1 MNFELLNHIDLNEY
15 LVKEITDLADNDE
28 VGILHCRDLLLNG
41 DLNKLAKKSSVMKL
55 AATLKAAE
63 ITHKKYIKKQIS
75 DEIFYNTFS
84 DIKIWCENCN
94 NKGLENINWLKN
106 HINFELFKI
115 GRLQYQLFK
124 LNNPRLNY
132 NKLPVSY
139 GENVIYV
146 HIPQGEKLDYNACL
160 NSLSL
165 SDIFF
170 NKYFSEFNYNYYF
183 CESWLLFDGNKFFM
197 DKDSNILKFAGL
209 FNVHYSINDEKQ
221 EFERIFGFDK
231 NIRKIERRRRLYKNK
246 SDINRLPEFTSLQ
259 KNAKEYLINNGRFGE
274 GIGTIPKSKY
284 IK

>member
-165 SDIFF
+165 SNIFF
-170 NKYFSEFNYNYYF
+170 NKYFSEFNYSYYF

-231 NIRKIERRRRLYKNK
+231 NIRKIESHRRLYKNK

>member
-115 GRLQYQLFK
+115 GRFQYQLFK

-165 SDIFF
+165 SNIFF

>member
-231 NIRKIERRRRLYKNK
+231 NIRKIERCRRLYKNK

>member
-1 MNFELLNHIDLNEY
+1 MNFELLNHIDLDEY
-15 LVKEITDLADNDE
+15 LVKEITDLAANDE

-41 DLNKLAKKSSVMKL
+41 DLNKLAKKSSAMKL

-63 ITHKKYIKKQIS
+63 ITHKKYKEKQIS
-75 DEIFYNTFS
+75 DEIFYDTFS

-160 NSLSL
+160 NSLSFANN
-165 SDIFF
+165 FF
-170 NKYFSEFNYNYYF
+170 EKYFSEFNYSYYF
-183 CESWLLFDGNKFFM
+183 CESWLLFEGNKFFM
-197 DKDSNILKFAGL
+197 DKNSNILKFADL

-231 NIRKIERRRRLYKNK
+231 NICKIAKRRRFYKNK